1 MMIFLLIGYANVREN
16 IKGTFQLLKS
26 FKNIFVINYTNV
38 SENIKQTLQLLKC
51 FFFFGYAKDRENI
64 KWMFYF

>member
-1 MMIFLLIGYANVREN
+1 MMMIFILIGYANVREN

-51 FFFFGYAKDRENI
+51 FFSLVMPKIEKTLN
-64 KWMFYF
+64 